1 MSAPRTYKAYRL
13 PPIRLSG
20 ELLETI
26 RQHAEEQGE
35 TMSEFIRRAI
45 RQTIERDHL
54 TRRLLAA
61 REAFKDQVFVE
72 TDPNDEEGD

>member
-1 MSAPRTYKAYRL
+1 MSTTRTYKACRL
-13 PPIRLSG
+13 PPIRLSN

-45 RQTIERDHL
+45 WQTINRDHL
-54 TRRLLAA
+54 TRRLQFV
-61 REAFKDQVFVE
+61 REAFKDQVFVQRE
-72 TDPNDEEGD
+72 I